1 MLETK
6 TSSWSRAVVWSLI
19 AAAFIGPG
27 TVTTAARAGSEG
39 GWGYLPFVILAAF
52 AGFLLMEMAA
62 RLTLVSGQTLGQI
75 LGTRR
80 RWLAISCFVA
90 VLLGCVA
97 YQAGNLVGALGGLQ
111 LILGLDRWW
120 VLVLAAAAAV
130 VLWPGET
137 KWIARSLAGVV
148 TLMAVVFIVAA
159 GQLLFSGTSLSGN
172 ELVRTGTVIGL
183 VGTTIVPY
191 NFFLAA
197 GLSKGQ
203 LLGDMRTGLLLSF
216 FVGGII
222 TMGIVL
228 VGSVATSFTNF
239 ADLARTLDAVLG
251 DWSKVVLGIGLFA
264 AGFSSAVTAPL
275 AAAIAGRELLVREP
289 GADSPVKKARFRM
302 IWGGVLLIGV
312 VVGLLK
318 IDIITIILA
327 AQVANGLL
335 LPLVAAIVLVFA
347 NDRSLL
353 KDNVNAHWQN
363 VAGWLVASFL
373 AYKNLE
379 LLLGKFLESGVGW
392 WVEVLTIVY
401 ALILIFFIYRRR

>member
-1 MLETK
+1 M
-6 TSSWSRAVVWSLI
+6 SSWSRAIVWSLI

-27 TVTTAARAGSEG
+27 TVATAARAGSEG
-39 GWGYLPFVILAAF
+39 GWGYLPFVLLAAF

-75 LGTRR
+75 LGARR
-80 RWLAISCFVA
+80 RWLAVGCFVA

-111 LILGLDRWW
+111 LVFGLERWW
-120 VLVLAAAAAV
+120 VLLLGVTAGV

-137 KWIARSLAGVV
+137 KWIARALAGVV
-148 TLMAVVFIVAA
+148 TLMAVVFMVAA
-159 GQLLFSGTSLSGN
+159 VQLLLSGTSLAGN
-172 ELVRTGTVIGL
+172 DTVITGTVIGL

-203 LLGDMRTGLLLSF
+203 QLGDMRIGLLMSF
-216 FVGGII
+216 IIGGII
-222 TMGIVL
+222 TLCIVL

-239 ADLARTLDAVLG
+239 ADLAGTLDAVLG
-251 DWSKVVLGIGLFA
+251 NWSKVVLGIGLFA

-275 AAAIAGRELLVREP
+275 AAAIAGRELLIQEP
-289 GADSPVKKARFRM
+289 GKNPVEKQSWFRM
-302 IWGGVLLIGV
+302 IWGGVLL
-312 VVGLLK
+312 VGLLVALLE
-318 IDIITIILA
+318 IDIVTVILA

-335 LPLVAAIVLVFA
+335 LPLIAAIVLVFA

-353 KDNVNAHWQN
+353 GDKVNAHWQN
-363 VAGWLVASFL
+363 LAGLLVASFL
-373 AYKNLE
+373 AYKNAG
-379 LLLGKFLESGVGW
+379 LLLSKIGFPDDTLAYVFGGVYLLGVGW
-392 WVEVLTIVY
+392 
-401 ALILIFFIYRRR
+401 LIFNRRSKE